1 VDELLALLPSRRSSF
16 VSHWTI
22 PLAVVLT
29 ALGRPTELETLVENA
44 TISTRWLDAARA
56 YVAGAFVG
64 AADVHAEIGAPSDEA
79 FARLRAAE
87 ALVDAG
93 RRADADV
100 QLQRALTFYRSVGAT
115 AYIRDAEGLL
125 AASA

>member
-1 VDELLALLPSRRSSF
+1 MPVCGQCGQENPEGARFCNECAAP
-16 VSHWTI
+16 
-22 PLAVVLT
+22 LT
-29 ALGRPTELETLVENA
+29 AELETLVENA

-56 YVAGAFVG
+56 YVAGAFVE
-64 AADVHAEIGAPSDEA
+64 AADVHAEIGALSDEA
-79 FARLRAAE
+79 FDRLRAAE

-100 QLQRALTFYRSVGAT
+100 QLQRALTFYRSVSAT
-115 AYIRDAEGLL
+115 AYIRDAEDLL